1 MGSTTRFTIIAQKL
15 RLSGPTITLFAL
27 PVYAFSCLHH
37 TWTFPTMYLELGRS
51 KRASHRQVQSNQSI
65 KVSLFQEKAIEMYNF
80 LSQGDEVKI
89 VALHLAR
96 IQIYDGVRSLV
107 PSWDTTKVMLNPQIP
122 QARQLIEADE
132 QLPMLTQAPSQAQS
146 ETSADI
152 QLALSNPLYCK
163 TVQEIREEKQ
173 VSEHPN

>member
-1 MGSTTRFTIIAQKL
+1 MN
-15 RLSGPTITLFAL
+15 
-27 PVYAFSCLHH
+27 
-37 TWTFPTMYLELGRS
+37 LELGRS
-51 KRASHRQVQSNQSI
+51 KRASHRQVQRYGYSKDCANAIGVVSEYGSLTEYQNQGVSHKRLTFKITDLSNQSI
-65 KVSLFQEKAIEMYNF
+65 KVSLFQDKAIEMYNF
-80 LSQGDEVKI
+80 LSQGDDVKV

-122 QARQLIEADE
+122 QASQLIEAGD
-132 QLPMLTQAPSQAQS
+132 QLPMLTQAPSQAHS

-152 QLALSNPLYCK
+152 QLALSNPLNCK

-173 VSEHPN
+173 VYAKLN